1 MTLSNHGVSVRGQVY
16 SVSGRRSAIQS
27 KPVSTL
33 RLGLLPLSIGAIIAT
48 TMIPIK
54 LRWPSLTF
62 LDTSISRSDI
72 TNNLLL
78 YLPLGIA
85 LVRAGLP
92 RCIAVAGGLSVL
104 AELLQFGYVSRDPS
118 PVDVA
123 SNVTGALVGFVLAWF
138 VWNVTGFAL
147 ESIKIGRLLAA
158 LCLTVAAV
166 SVFALAWH
174 RTMADFSNWD
184 SRFPLAVE
192 NELTGDKPWRGTIE
206 KLAIYANSLKPS
218 LIEQLAARGPDATIS
233 GSKGS
238 LPTAIYASSDI
249 PGAPPNC
256 ALKLFTPDENVRFFE
271 TLRRT
276 GKLTI
281 LVWMTPQDV
290 TQTGPAR
297 IVTGSKDLYRRN
309 FTLGQMGRTL
319 TFRLRTPNTGG
330 NGMDPALYTP
340 PLLSAGRQSF
350 IAVTYDG
357 AVSKIYVDGKLA
369 ARANLASR
377 QPRFPYKLL
386 RILPPS
392 LPVPDLETNI
402 CEIVIGSLTAMGLLG
417 LLGVASRR
425 RRDIWRWAFI
435 GGAVPG
441 ALIWIFCASEPTLGL
456 RVLLLSLG
464 GALLVAFARE
474 WPASQTH

>member
-1 MTLSNHGVSVRGQVY
+1 MIFPVREQVR
-16 SVSGRRSAIQS
+16 SVSEHGSVNRSDLLS
-27 KPVSTL
+27 PL
-33 RLGLLPLSIGAIIAT
+33 RLGLLPLSIGAIVAT

-62 LDTSISRSDI
+62 LDTSIDRSDV
-72 TNNLLL
+72 TNNILL
-78 YLPLGIA
+78 YLPLGVS

-92 RCIAVAGGLSVL
+92 RCIAFAAGLSVL
-104 AELLQFGYVSRDPS
+104 AEALQFGYVSRDPS

-123 SNVTGALVGFVLAWF
+123 SNVTGALVGFVLAWL
-138 VWNVTGFAL
+138 VWKATGFVL

-158 LCLTVAAV
+158 LCLTVGAV

-174 RTMADFSNWD
+174 RTLADFSNWD

-206 KLAIYANSLKPS
+206 KLAIYASSLKPS
-218 LIEQLAARGPDATIS
+218 LTEQFAARGPDAPMS
-233 GSKGS
+233 GSKDS
-238 LPTAIYASSDI
+238 LPTAIYATSNV
-249 PGAPPNC
+249 PGAPANC
-256 ALKLFTPDENVRFFE
+256 AQKLLTPDENVRLFE

-276 GKLTI
+276 GQLTI
-281 LVWMTPQDV
+281 LVWMTPENV

-297 IVTGSKDLYRRN
+297 IVTSSHDLYRRN

-340 PLLSAGRQSF
+340 PVLSAGRQSF

-357 AVSKIYVDGKLA
+357 AVSKIYVEGKLV

-377 QPRFPYKLL
+377 RPRFPYRLL

-402 CEIVIGSLTAMGLLG
+402 CEIVIGSLAAMGLLG
-417 LLGVASRR
+417 LLGVSTQR
-425 RRDIWRWAFI
+425 RRDIWRWACI
-435 GGAVPG
+435 AGAVPG
-441 ALIWIFCASEPTLGL
+441 ALIWIFCASEPMLGL

-464 GALLVAFARE
+464 GALLVAFASE
-474 WPASQTH
+474 WPSSQTTR